1 MFVNYCGSQFS
12 TVKDN
17 VRAAVTECRAN
28 RGYMLKS
35 VIFPPPPQKSSART
49 FAVAHA
55 MV

>member
-1 MFVNYCGSQFS
+1 MFVNYCGSKFS

-35 VIFPPPPQKSSART
+35 VIFPPTPQKSGART